1 MIELFDFNSIV
12 RLFSYMSNNI
22 IKAAILGNL
31 PVKMRKDL
39 LKFLKALA
47 SAIFLTTTTDAVGFF
62 CF

>member
-1 MIELFDFNSIV
+1 MIKLFDFNSIV

-39 LKFLKALA
+39 LKL
-47 SAIFLTTTTDAVGFF
+47 
-62 CF
+62 